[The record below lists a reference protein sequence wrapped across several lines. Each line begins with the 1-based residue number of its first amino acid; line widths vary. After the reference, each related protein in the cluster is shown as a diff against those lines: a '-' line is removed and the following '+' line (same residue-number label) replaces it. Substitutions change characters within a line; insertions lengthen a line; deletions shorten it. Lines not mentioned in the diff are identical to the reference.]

1 MQIRLK
7 EQTGQMWVSGPIDLV
22 TPCDLVKFLIMT
34 KSVIKS
40 RLHCTY
46 LELLFE
52 LTFES
57 SVGHQNLMLWRRRP
71 DQLTTNQPHK
81 VLTRTTIKAE

>member
-22 TPCDLVKFLIMT
+22 TPCDLVKFTIT
-34 KSVIKS
+34 KSVTKS

-52 LTFES
+52 LTFSS

-71 DQLTTNQPHK
+71 DQPHK